1 MSKNMIK
8 KILSTLIGCLFV
20 ATITMACSDNTNDD
34 SKKPEAPDTK
44 DPQSVAK
51 QNLERS
57 IQLADNTFTK
67 YFVADG
73 TAMARFYNP
82 YTSSVSGEKASV
94 WMYTSS
100 IEAVNAIL
108 AGLQAQKNQGDA
120 TLYDKHFSR
129 YSDLLSNLYTNL
141 DYYMGTYTLTS
152 FTQEKSWSIYGVNRA
167 NEKGQAN
174 VSGIENVYDD
184 QMWLIR
190 EMIEAY
196 KLTGKAEYL
205 KKAEYLTSYVL
216 DGWDTTRDE
225 NGNENG
231 GIPWGPGYVTK
242 HACSNGPI
250 VSPLVWL
257 HELYAEKSDEI
268 EYRYIDATDK
278 KTRKSEIIK
287 KSNYYLNYAKKIYQW
302 QKETLMMSEGVFFD
316 MRGGCEPSCDVAYEY
331 VNQVKYR
338 KNTRLTRSEGTAYS
352 YNTGTMISGATD
364 LYRVTKDATYLADAK
379 RMGDDSFK
387 YFAGKGKEL
396 IGYYTYDVSG
406 FNNWFNGVLMRSY
419 VELYPSYINMK
430 SYINSFQ
437 QNLDYGYENFQ
448 YEGLLPVNLLSGW
461 ENNKNDNNIE
471 GMFMFTFA
479 AEYAILSKYELENNK

>member
-1 MSKNMIK
+1 MK
-8 KILSTLIGCLFV
+8 KEIISTLIGCVFLSV
-20 ATITMACSDNTNDD
+20 IAMACSDSSNDD
-34 SKKPEAPDTK
+34 PKNPEIPGVEEN
-44 DPQSVAK
+44 QSIVV

-57 IQLADNTFTK
+57 IQLADNAFAK
-67 YFVADG
+67 YFAGDEM
-73 TAMARFYNP
+73 AMARYYNP
-82 YTSSVSGEKASV
+82 YTGSASGEKGSV

-108 AGLQAQKNQGDA
+108 ASLQAQKEQGDA

-129 YSDLLSNLYTNL
+129 YSDLLYKLYLNL

-152 FTQEKSWSIYGVNRA
+152 FTQEKSWSVYGVNRA
-167 NEKGQAN
+167 NEKGKAN
-174 VSGIENVYDD
+174 VSGVENVYDD

-190 EMIEAY
+190 ELIEAY
-196 KLTGKAEYL
+196 KLTGKNEYL
-205 KKAEYLTSYVL
+205 AKAEYLTQYVL

-257 HELYAEKSDEI
+257 HELYADKSDKI
-268 EYRYIDATDK
+268 EHRYIDATDK
-278 KTRKSEIIK
+278 QTRKSEMINK
-287 KSNYYLNYAKKIYQW
+287 RDYYLDYAKKIYQW
-302 QKETLMMSEGVFFD
+302 QKDVLIMPEGVFFD

-331 VNQVKYR
+331 VNQQKYR
-338 KNTRLTRSEGTAYS
+338 KNTKLTRSEGAAYS
-352 YNTGTMISGATD
+352 YNTGTMISGAGD

-379 RMGDDSFK
+379 KMADDSFK

-396 IGYYTYDVSG
+396 IGYYTYNTSG

-419 VELYPSYINMK
+419 VELYSSYANTKPYINT
-430 SYINSFQ
+430 FQ
-437 QNLDYGYENFQ
+437 QNLDYGYKNFK
-448 YEGLLPVNLLSGW
+448 YEGLLPTNLLLGW
-461 ENNKNDNNIE
+461 NDNKNDNNIE